1 MKIIITES
9 QYNELNKIDDVY
21 DGLDPFFR
29 RRIHFINIK
38 SDIDERIGYRTEK
51 VLKYDPRGLAGH
63 MNDIIHHAIWST
75 INFDFLGVGY
85 DDRWSEYTNE
95 MLDRIKMKYGK
106 YIIEK
111 LNKILEDEDNNNWK

>member
-38 SDIDERIGYRTEK
+38 SDIDERIGYRTAK
-51 VLKYDPRGLAGH
+51 VLKHDPRGLAGH
-63 MNDIIHHAIWST
+63 MNDIIHHVVWST
-75 INFDFLGVGY
+75 IPSEWGGTE
-85 DDRWSEYTNE
+85 DDRLFDYTNE
-95 MLDRIKMKYGK
+95 MTDRIKMKYGK
-106 YIIEK
+106 YIKEK
-111 LNKILEDEDNNNWK
+111 LKKILEDEDNN

>member
-38 SDIDERIGYRTEK
+38 SDIDKGIKHRTAK
-51 VLKYDPRGLAGH
+51 VLKHDPRSLAGH
-63 MNDIIHHAIWST
+63 MDEIISNTIWDT
-75 INFDFLGVGY
+75 INFDFLGIG
-85 DDRWSEYTNE
+85 DDDKWAEYNKE
-95 MLDRIKMKYGK
+95 MTYRIKMKYGK

-111 LNKILEDEDNNNWK
+111 LNKILEDEDNNN